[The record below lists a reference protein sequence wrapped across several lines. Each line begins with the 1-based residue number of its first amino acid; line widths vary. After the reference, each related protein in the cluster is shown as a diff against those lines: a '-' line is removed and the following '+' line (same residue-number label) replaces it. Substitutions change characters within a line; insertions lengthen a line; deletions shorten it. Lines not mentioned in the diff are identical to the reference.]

1 LTSLLEVALERA
13 GFDVDTF
20 NNPSLVLKSFR
31 PSLYDLIILDIIMP
45 KIDGFELYEHIK
57 KVDPGVFLTA
67 SEMHREELR
76 KEKYCDLDKD
86 LFLQVPTPIKEII
99 REINK
104 RLSWTHRKM
113 EECFVYLKAS
123 LTLTLA
129 LFISELGL
137 PSA

>member
-1 LTSLLEVALERA
+1 MALERA

-45 KIDGFELYEHIK
+45 KIDGFELYEQIK
-57 KVDPGVFLTA
+57 KVDPAVKICFLTA

-76 KEKYCDLDKD
+76 KEKYCDLDKE
-86 LFLQVPTPIKEII
+86 LFLQMPMPIKEII

-104 RLSWTHRKM
+104 RLSST
-113 EECFVYLKAS
+113 
-123 LTLTLA
+123 
-129 LFISELGL
+129 
-137 PSA
+137 